1 MRIIFVAFLAIAT
14 VILCLFMTG
23 CAQRYESGH
32 DQLFELS
39 ERHIIY
45 RDLTVPASMSNL
57 PEKGFEGQ
65 WNENVRLWYNLL
77 IIIQYTKV

>member
-14 VILCLFMTG
+14 VFMTG

-57 PEKGFEGQ
+57 PEKQQISVPGIEP
-65 WNENVRLWYNLL
+65 
-77 IIIQYTKV
+77 

>member
-1 MRIIFVAFLAIAT
+1 MRIIFVAFLAI
-14 VILCLFMTG
+14 MTG

-57 PEKGFEGQ
+57 PEKQQISVPGIEP
-65 WNENVRLWYNLL
+65 
-77 IIIQYTKV
+77 

>member
-1 MRIIFVAFLAIAT
+1 MKEWCMRIIFVAFLAIAT

-45 RDLTVPASMSNL
+45 RSDCSGIDEQFAGEAADKRT
-57 PEKGFEGQ
+57 GD
-65 WNENVRLWYNLL
+65 
-77 IIIQYTKV
+77 

>member
-1 MRIIFVAFLAIAT
+1 MKEWCMRIIFVAFLAIAT

-45 RDLTVPASMSNL
+45 RDLTVPASMSNS
-57 PEKGFEGQ
+57 PEKQQISVPGIEP
-65 WNENVRLWYNLL
+65 
-77 IIIQYTKV
+77 